1 MVDLQGQYLRL
12 KAEIEEAVLDVLSS
26 GQFIQGKQVSDFESE
41 LAAYTGSP
49 FVISCANGTDAL
61 QLACMAL
68 PLERGDKV
76 MVPAFTYIATAE
88 VLHLLGL
95 QPIYCDVDP
104 LHFMLTPETLEK
116 AWQPGCKAVM
126 LVHLFGQCPDM
137 EAVMEWAAFRGL
149 WVIEDNA
156 QSIGSVFNSRN
167 VSKQA
172 GTMGI
177 IGTTSFFPS
186 KNLGAY
192 GDAGALFTA
201 DENLAH
207 KLRMMANH
215 GQSKR
220 YYHDTIGV
228 NSRMDTIQAA
238 ILRVKLKYLDD
249 FIQSRQNAAVLY
261 DERLSKI
268 EGLHI
273 PVRQPHSTHVFH
285 QYTLR
290 LDLTINRQ
298 QVQDVLQ
305 KNGIS
310 SAVYYPLPVYAQ
322 KAYQDATVHAADF
335 PVTEYLCKSVLSL
348 PMHTELNTEAIDY
361 ICNMLY
367 KAIHG

>member
-1 MVDLQGQYLRL
+1 
-12 KAEIEEAVLDVLSS
+12 
-26 GQFIQGKQVSDFESE
+26 
-41 LAAYTGSP
+41 
-49 FVISCANGTDAL
+49 
-61 QLACMAL
+61 MAL
-68 PLERGDKV
+68 P
-76 MVPAFTYIATAE
+76 
-88 VLHLLGL
+88 
-95 QPIYCDVDP
+95 
-104 LHFMLTPETLEK
+104 
-116 AWQPGCKAVM
+116 
-126 LVHLFGQCPDM
+126 
-137 EAVMEWAAFRGL
+137 
-149 WVIEDNA
+149 
-156 QSIGSVFNSRN
+156 
-167 VSKQA
+167 
-172 GTMGI
+172 TMGI

-201 DENLAH
+201 DENLAQ

-310 SAVYYPLPVYAQ
+310 NAVYYPLPVYAQ